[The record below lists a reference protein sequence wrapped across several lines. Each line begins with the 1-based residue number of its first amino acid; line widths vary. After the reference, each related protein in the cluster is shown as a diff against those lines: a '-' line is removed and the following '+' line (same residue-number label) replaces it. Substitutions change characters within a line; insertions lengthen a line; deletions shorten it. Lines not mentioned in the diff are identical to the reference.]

1 KTERKTRSTHTASD
15 RFQKNSAMCLAN
27 YGLPPLRGKLI
38 GASLEFDETCA
49 NRTSDT
55 LLGAVILDD
64 NSTHFIK
71 HLVTG

>member
-1 KTERKTRSTHTASD
+1 MLRSVFAAAQLFAD
-15 RFQKNSAMCLAN
+15 E
-27 YGLPPLRGKLI
+27 GIP
-38 GASLEFDETCA
+38 LEFDETCA

>member
-38 GASLEFDETCA
+38 GASLSMCFLKCPVSLH
-49 NRTSDT
+49 NFYG
-55 LLGAVILDD
+55 GADGLYI
-64 NSTHFIK
+64 SRCS
-71 HLVTG
+71 

>member
-38 GASLEFDETCA
+38 GASL
-49 NRTSDT
+49 
-55 LLGAVILDD
+55 AVLREEVSGLRWK
-64 NSTHFIK
+64 NCSR
-71 HLVTG
+71 VTRSGRWM

>member
-1 KTERKTRSTHTASD
+1 YDIGSPYRIGQVLRSVFAAAQLFAD
-15 RFQKNSAMCLAN
+15 E
-27 YGLPPLRGKLI
+27 GIP
-38 GASLEFDETCA
+38 LEFDETCA

>member
-38 GASLEFDETCA
+38 GASLELTK
-49 NRTSDT
+49 SP
-55 LLGAVILDD
+55 LGFPNLADFL
-64 NSTHFIK
+64 N
-71 HLVTG
+71 TGVFVKKFTPPDFMV